1 MSQVVPHTHN
11 MSGGNQDLIERL
23 RKAEERA
30 QRAERERE
38 IAEAEREREKREREF
53 AEDRATRAENA
64 NARADIKPRSL
75 WDRLKDFKIINEIS
89 YEGTIKYGTSQY
101 STKTTRFAKPV
112 QVGEWTFN
120 VQKPVND
127 IETTT
132 SLPGLDFV
140 TELDGIFK
148 LFQASEEDA
157 CSNIILPLLQKA
169 VGQARRFLNDQ
180 NIQIFLK
187 YKLNLLDASIPDY
200 TITVKEG
207 DNKEITIMHIEAKSP
222 SKYPLV
228 DEKMQGISDLTTFRI
243 PRPPTNSRGRK
254 PIQRMIVHNA
264 NLCDYYIQ
272 YESTRFKNNSP
283 ISQIYNYGC
292 VDEIKYLI
300 LSTGIYTWFLLREKS
315 ETQPGNILKMSK
327 CFNAQDKNPSLIQAF
342 VTFILMAVN
351 ERSITVPL
359 SEYEKSKIIKLRNA
373 DNGGVFRKL
382 RNSIGK
388 TNKRNSNTR
397 NSQGKMVN
405 VELPLDSIEFNLEPL
420 ESYSPRFGVA
430 HRLSVN
436 ELDAVVKIMEGTK
449 NREGAEELQNE
460 AEIYTKLSDLCGDA
474 IPNMIYSGRLEN
486 GNRPILAV
494 SYEGTSLEDNYD
506 MVSPITYQK
515 AKHALEKIHE
525 KGVAHGDIALRNI
538 VINDNGDVKLIDFG
552 HAYKLKRKEAQSI
565 KVSELEQ
572 LQSIFS
578 FNI

>member
-1 MSQVVPHTHN
+1 

-30 QRAERERE
+30 QRAEHEREREKRERE
-38 IAEAEREREKREREF
+38 IAEAERDREKRGREF
-53 AEDRATRAENA
+53 AENVIAE
-64 NARADIKPRSL
+64 ADIKPRSL
-75 WDRLKDFKIINEIS
+75 WSRLNDFKIINDIS
-89 YEGTIKYGTSQY
+89 YEGTMKSGTSQY

-120 VQKPVND
+120 VQIPDND

-200 TITVKEG
+200 SITVKEG
-207 DNKEITIMHIEAKSP
+207 EDEITIMHIEAKSP

-228 DEKMQGISDLTTFRI
+228 HEHMKGVSELATFRI

-264 NLCDYYIQ
+264 NLCNYYEQ
-272 YESTRFKNNSP
+272 YESTKFKNNSP

-292 VDEIKYLI
+292 VDRIKYLI

-315 ETQPGNILKMSK
+315 ETQPGNVLKMSK
-327 CFNAQDKNPSLIQAF
+327 CFNAQDKDPSLIQAL

-351 ERSITVPL
+351 ERNTTVPL
-359 SEYEKSKIIKLRNA
+359 SEYEMSKIIQLRNA
-373 DNGGVFRKL
+373 EGGGIIRKL
-382 RNSIGK
+382 RNSIVK
-388 TNKRNSNTR
+388 TNKRNSKTR
-397 NSQGKMVN
+397 NSQGMMVD
-405 VELPLDSIEFNLEPL
+405 VELPLDHIEFNLEPV

-449 NREGAEELQNE
+449 NREGVEELENE
-460 AEIYTKLSDLCGDA
+460 SEIYSKLSDLCGDA

-486 GNRPILAV
+486 NNRPILAV
-494 SYEGTSLEDNYD
+494 SYEGTTLEDNYD
-506 MVSPITYQK
+506 MVSPVTYKK
-515 AKHALEKIHE
+515 AKEALEKIHR

-538 VINDNGDVKLIDFG
+538 VVNDSGDVKLIDFG
-552 HAYKLKRKEAQSI
+552 HAYKLKRTEAKSI
-565 KVSELEQ
+565 KASELQQ
-572 LQSIFS
+572 LQSIF
-578 FNI
+578 I